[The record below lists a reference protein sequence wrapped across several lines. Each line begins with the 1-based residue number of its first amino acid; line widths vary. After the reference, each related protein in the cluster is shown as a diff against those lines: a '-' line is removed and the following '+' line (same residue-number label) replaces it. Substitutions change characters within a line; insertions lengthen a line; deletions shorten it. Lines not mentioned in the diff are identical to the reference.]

1 VVNFEKSRK
10 INNKNTINFIFL
22 DIYNE
27 FIKDFFEKIKIK
39 NICYKY
45 ITMNNKQ
52 SIEDIKKIIKENQLV
67 DRDNFIFR
75 EYTKNKNKFIATYK
89 FFISDEIGNGKV
101 EFISINLKNYNSYY
115 PYKKMWEKI
124 VHYHDNLYIH
134 EEEQNKEY
142 INLLVLSDI
151 SFSLNDEIINKNEI
165 IKKFIENNDGG
176 KCDISN
182 FFEDMYYNEEFS
194 KKINMDVPKMVVSNV
209 EFSENKKYLFKIAL
223 VESSVS
229 FCEEINRMEIY

>member
-1 VVNFEKSRK
+1 MD
-10 INNKNTINFIFL
+10 NKH
-22 DIYNE
+22 
-27 FIKDFFEKIKIK
+27 
-39 NICYKY
+39 
-45 ITMNNKQ
+45 
-52 SIEDIKKIIKENQLV
+52 SIEDIKKTIKENQLV
-67 DRDNFIFR
+67 DRENFIFR
-75 EYTKNKNKFIATYK
+75 EYTKNKNKFIATHK
-89 FFISDEIGNGKV
+89 FFISEEIGDGKV

-115 PYKKMWEKI
+115 PYKKMGEKI

-165 IKKFIENNDGG
+165 IKKFIENEG

-194 KKINMDVPKMVVSNV
+194 KKINIDIPKIVESNV
-209 EFSENKKYLFKIAL
+209 KLSENKKYLFKIGI

-229 FCEEINRMEIY
+229 FFEESNSMESSCI